1 MSFLSVMQEIV
12 MTSSVKLARFF
23 SAILL
28 AALMG
33 CASASKPVLKQQT
46 GNAGESILPHEDDKA
61 ITARVKEAILRE
73 PSLQPESIGVET
85 VEGVVRLT
93 GAVSSIIVME
103 KAVEVA
109 GKVPG
114 VKAVKDEM
122 QFRWQY

>member
-1 MSFLSVMQEIV
+1 
-12 MTSSVKLARFF
+12 MTLFAKPDRLF
-23 SAILL
+23 STILL

-33 CASASKPVLKQQT
+33 CVSASEPVSEQRADD
-46 GNAGESILPHEDDKA
+46 AGDSAPAHENDEI

-73 PSLQPESIGVET
+73 PSLQSENIGVET
-85 VEGVVRLT
+85 SVGMVRLT

-114 VKAVKDEM
+114 VKAVRDEM

>member
-1 MSFLSVMQEIV
+1 
-12 MTSSVKLARFF
+12 MTSVKPARTFP
-23 SAILL
+23 AILL
-28 AALMG
+28 ASLLG
-33 CASASKPVLKQQT
+33 CAVASEPVPGQRPDDASESVSARE
-46 GNAGESILPHEDDKA
+46 NDEI
-61 ITARVKEAILRE
+61 ITARVREAILQE
-73 PSLQPESIGVET
+73 PALQSENIGVET
-85 VEGVVRLT
+85 SDGLVRLT